1 MIDFLTA
8 EGIISLAGFSGIFT
22 NNLLHSLKE
31 NLVDPLSHKMLPKY
45 IFDDSETKSQEE
57 FTNIKQLNKD
67 DTKLKWKLFLKDL
80 IIWIIL
86 MFILYLIWKFI
97 IKKPQKN
104 SSG

>member
-31 NLVDPLSHKMLPKY
+31 NLIDPLSNKMLPEY
-45 IFDDSETKSQEE
+45 MFNDSETKSQEE
-57 FTNIKQLNKD
+57 FTNIKQLNENN
-67 DTKLKWKLFLKDL
+67 TKLKWKLFLKDL
-80 IIWIIL
+80 IIWISL